1 MKFFGILRMLV
12 AKPCRYFVSKKTPL
26 KVEIYF
32 FIFLAALST
41 LKVNA
46 QELKLTYVG
55 NWKLSYDY
63 PSNGDGYFNNNVYHS
78 NMTDINER
86 LFYFAVNSRKR
97 IRILLDT
104 TIAADGYLFLF
115 KIDSPYTTIDTIGSS
130 TSHTLIATDDHAGP
144 VGSYYF
150 GMQPGDIKEGF
161 SFDAFIES
169 EIDAGIYMVLPAA
182 RNATTDSYNLII
194 MNSDLYHPNGYSLN
208 LREFDYSTQFTGGF
222 SGSGDEDNVINPIQ
236 LHTATQLEEIS
247 YQL

>member
-12 AKPCRYFVSKKTPL
+12 ANPCRYFVSKKTPL
-26 KVEIYF
+26 KVGIYF

-46 QELKLTYVG
+46 EEPKLTYVG
-55 NWKLSYDY
+55 NWKLSYQY
-63 PSNGDGYFNNNVYHS
+63 PSNGDGHLNNNVNHS
-78 NMTDINER
+78 HMTSINER

-115 KIDSPYTTIDTIGSS
+115 KIDSPYTTFDTIGSS
-130 TSHTLIATDDHAGP
+130 TSHTLIATDDSS
-144 VGSYYF
+144 GSWGGYYF
-150 GMQPGDIKEGF
+150 GMQQHHIIDGF
-161 SFDAFIES
+161 SGSDAFIES

-182 RNATTDSYNLII
+182 RNATTDPYNLII

-208 LREFDYSTQFTGGF
+208 LREFDYSTQFTGGL
-222 SGSGDEDNVINPIQ
+222 SGIVKLSQI
-236 LHTATQLEEIS
+236 
-247 YQL
+247 